1 MPSREEL
8 DALATS
14 WPSDKIR
21 PSHGS
26 RLGRLTGCLTPL
38 LGRHLVL
45 VTVRGRSME
54 PTYYERDRVLV
65 VRGTTALRN
74 RVIVVADPRHE
85 EGFLIKRVLATP
97 GESVP
102 RDRVPALSHVPE
114 QQVPSGK
121 LVLVGDNLEQSLDS
135 RQFGYFSG
143 SSVLGRVLLRVSR
156 HPAQP
161 GSTGGENTV
170 RAPTPR

>member
-8 DALATS
+8 DALAAS
-14 WPSDKIR
+14 WPSGKVP

-26 RLGRLTGCLTPL
+26 RLGRLTRFLTPL
-38 LGRHLVL
+38 VGRYLVL

-74 RVIVVADPRHE
+74 RVIVVADPRGK

-97 GESVP
+97 GEPVP
-102 RDRVPALSHVPE
+102 RDRVPALTHAPE

-121 LVLVGDNLEQSLDS
+121 LVLVGDNLEQSMDS
-135 RQFGYFSG
+135 RQVGYFS
-143 SSVLGRVLLRVSR
+143 SSGVLGRVLLRTFRSPSR
-156 HPAQP
+156 
-161 GSTGGENTV
+161 
-170 RAPTPR
+170 